1 MAFIVIMGLS
11 TLLLTAF
18 LAYFNLILVLRRGLK
33 RLSNTSQSRLD
44 ASNSILEDFIVL
56 ITHYNDSEKIPS
68 LLQSLSKQDYT
79 GSFYIYVV
87 DDHSAPAHLKALEA
101 SLKGSSLRTH
111 LMQNELRPGKKNA
124 LEYAIS
130 RLKDTFIVQLD
141 ADVVL
146 EADFLSVLIST
157 KVNTKADI
165 LLALVK
171 MNAANSFI
179 SRFAA
184 FEFLSLQMSGMALAA
199 LERPIM
205 ANGAAMAYQS
215 STWLRFKEVGRE
227 WDSGDDSFLVQAAR
241 RAKDLKIVAVPQANV
256 GTDAPLTYQSFIS
269 QRVRWGA
276 KSVAYPSFFA
286 KSVALSVAFLNISL
300 VGSLLWTLFFSWSNV
315 WLVFLFFFLKGV
327 VDYPLLRNFASIS
340 NQTNLLKG
348 YAVAAIFYP
357 FYISMSLC
365 LMIIPSQKNWKG
377 REYR

>member
-1 MAFIVIMGLS
+1 MAFVVIMGLS

-18 LAYFNLILVLRRGLK
+18 LAYVNLILVLRRGLN
-33 RLSNTSQSRLD
+33 RLKNRHQSGLD
-44 ASNSILEDFIVL
+44 ASDSILEGLTVL
-56 ITHYNDSEKIPS
+56 ITHYNDSEKIPD
-68 LLQSLSKQDYT
+68 LLQSLSRQNYT
-79 GSFYIYVV
+79 GSFNTYVV
-87 DDHSAPAHLKALEA
+87 DDHSAPAHLQALEA
-101 SLKGSSLRTH
+101 SLKGSSLKTH

-130 RLKDTFIVQLD
+130 RLKETFIVQLD

-146 EADFLSVLIST
+146 KADFLSVLVSA

-171 MNAANSFI
+171 MKAANSFI

-205 ANGAAMAYQS
+205 ANGAAMAYHS
-215 STWLRFKEVGRE
+215 ATWMRFKEVGRK

-241 RAKDLKIVAVPQANV
+241 RAKDVKIVAVPEANV
-256 GTDAPLTYQSFIS
+256 STNAPLSFQSFIS

-300 VGSLLWTLFFSWSNV
+300 VGSLLWTSFFSWSNV
-315 WLVFLFFFLKGV
+315 WLVSLFFFLKAV
-327 VDYPLLRNFASIS
+327 VDYPLLRNFARLS
-340 NQTNLLKG
+340 NQTNLLRG
-348 YAVAAIFYP
+348 YAAAAIFYP
-357 FYISMSLC
+357 FYISMSLW
-365 LMIIPSQKNWKG
+365 LMVIPSQKKWKG

>member
-1 MAFIVIMGLS
+1 LAIIVIMGLS

-18 LAYFNLILVLRRGLK
+18 IAYLNLILVLGRGLK
-33 RLSNTSQSRLD
+33 RLSNTSQSGLD
-44 ASNSILEDFIVL
+44 ASDSIFEGFIVL
-56 ITHYNDSEKIPS
+56 ITHYNDSEKIPA
-68 LLQSLSKQDYT
+68 LLQSLSRQNYT
-79 GSFYIYVV
+79 GYFKVYVV
-87 DDHSAPAHLKALEA
+87 DDHSAAAHLQALKIG
-101 SLKGSSLRTH
+101 LKGSSLETH
-111 LMQNELRPGKKNA
+111 LMQNELIPGKKNA

-130 RLKDTFIVQLD
+130 RLKENFIVQLD

-165 LLALVK
+165 LLGLVK
-171 MNAANSFI
+171 MKAANSFI

-205 ANGAAMAYQS
+205 ANGAAMAYHAA
-215 STWLRFKEVGRE
+215 TWLRFKEVGRE

-241 RAKDLKIVAVPQANV
+241 RAKDVKIVAVLEATVSTN
-256 GTDAPLTYQSFIS
+256 APLTFKSFIN

-300 VGSLLWTLFFSWSNV
+300 VGGILWALVFSWSNV
-315 WLVFLFFFLKGV
+315 WLVFLFFFLKAV
-327 VDYPLLRNFASIS
+327 VDYPLLRNFARMS

-348 YAVAAIFYP
+348 YAVAAVFYP
-357 FYISMSLC
+357 FYISLSLC
-365 LMIIPSQKNWKG
+365 LMVIPSQKKWKG